1 MTFFKRNNI
10 LYKSQ
15 YGFREKRSTNQ
26 AILELVSD
34 IVESLENKKST
45 LGVFIDL
52 SKAFDTINHEIL
64 SNKLYFYGVRGIA
77 HQWIKSYLNDR
88 MQYVYYDGCK
98 SDTKEMTC
106 GVPQGSIL
114 GPLLFIIYANNLHHC
129 LDTGYRLYY
138 LQMIQHST
146 IRPVILKSYIV
157 I

>member
-1 MTFFKRNNI
+1 MHKRLYDFLKRNNI

-64 SNKLYFYGVRGIA
+64 LNKLYFYGVRGIA

-88 MQYVYYDGCK
+88 M
-98 SDTKEMTC
+98 
-106 GVPQGSIL
+106 
-114 GPLLFIIYANNLHHC
+114 
-129 LDTGYRLYY
+129 
-138 LQMIQHST
+138 
-146 IRPVILKSYIV
+146 
-157 I
+157 